1 MSGRRLFAVLVAV
14 LLAAVQPVSA
24 DWWEMWQADGELD
37 LQTARTMALT
47 AMVNDPSSA
56 EAVAAASWWLDN
68 IENLADPEEPLS
80 VENVGRD
87 PELGF
92 VLQKIDAR
100 LRTAAPSGSLTP
112 AEVAGAF
119 GVFSTLDLER
129 DVVPVNGELPSLG
142 TRWKNETEPF
152 RLSMRTPDAY
162 YGPPL
167 VMINDGVYLVAWNL
181 EVTEEASGWLV
192 VEADGG
198 FNLEVDG
205 RRVDRRRECGVV
217 DPATNWYRV
226 RFEAGFHRVRVELA
240 SPNGPQVRV
249 SLLDDRG
256 GALAGIAVVETKGEE
271 LAASEVKPGLPPASR
286 ALYDRLENDE
296 PTIAE
301 LLLAASLAE
310 ARGDTEESFRWIEDA
325 RKLDPDDPWAAFALS
340 RHLFPDHRRA
350 GSGEAARVSQL
361 LRSANSIA
369 GSRLFARALAIREG
383 RGEDAEKIL
392 DSLMD
397 DGENDVRVLRIRVRD
412 SVRRGWAREAEESLA
427 RLESALPDSE
437 SVTGLRLEVLA
448 ALERWDERD
457 QLLQAL
463 AVATPVG
470 MRWVSQLAS
479 SCLAVEALAA
489 AGAFGAA
496 LADPDLDVQF
506 VRLALEIGDL
516 DSAAAALERARET
529 WGDLGVLDQ
538 LALLLAGGDREAVD
552 RALSGALGRHP
563 SNLQLLTLAW
573 RLGAEPFYS
582 EFVLDARDFATSHR
596 DLGKDVDVVLL
607 LDQAVERIF
616 PDGSSLYYYHGV
628 TRANTPVGVRRASM
642 LQPLADAH
650 FLKVRILKPDGSV
663 VVPDEIRAGN
673 GVMTVSGVEP
683 GDLVEEEYVAEVA
696 ATGASRNG
704 HLPPYIY
711 RFADPD
717 RAFGLSQYVLLV
729 PREVD
734 LQVDGNFEGLVK
746 SETEWRG
753 LRMLNWRAEMVPPMV
768 SEPFAPPAQE
778 LMPWLNYGFGVSWQ
792 DVGDAVRDR
801 VLPVLR
807 TSPDLR
813 KWSRPL
819 LAGEDAEANLQALV
833 DALFE
838 TVESGG
844 AELSVGS
851 SAAQSFADRR
861 GNRLGILAA
870 VLAEAGWT
878 VDMVLTRAWNERGQR
893 LDVPTLDAFPVALL
907 RVQGG
912 DRELW
917 VDIREERRGVN
928 HINPLFQGADGLVL
942 PLTDPGR
949 PVYLLDRLPSFANPD
964 LLEEVSVRARVFEN
978 GDARVT
984 FRMSLPGNQAEQL
997 LQQVESVPAD
1007 QVGMIYRQIAAGIF
1021 AGADEVKGEIERMD
1035 SGALI
1040 QLDLTAPGAC
1050 ELQNGGMVCRSLVL
1064 SNPMVPVLAS
1074 LPKREYALVLRVPV
1088 ERRLELEVEPPPGW
1102 ALADR
1107 RPRRLEAE
1115 WGTVGETVEK
1125 ADGTEHSV
1133 LRITLPAQTVAP
1145 EAYPEFAR
1153 FCQAVDELTMRPPR
1167 LNKIVP

>member
-1 MSGRRLFAVLVAV
+1 MRGRMCFAVVGAV
-14 LLAAVQPVSA
+14 LLALVQPVSA
-24 DWWEMWQADGELD
+24 DWWEMRQADGALD
-37 LQTARTMALT
+37 LQTARSLALA
-47 AMVNDPSSA
+47 AMTNDPASA
-56 EAVAAASWWLDN
+56 DAVAAANWWLDN
-68 IENLADPEEPLS
+68 LENLPDPEEPLS
-80 VENVGRD
+80 VEGADRD

-92 VLQKIDAR
+92 VLQKIDAK
-100 LRTAAPSGSLTP
+100 LRTAAPFGSLTP
-112 AEVAGAF
+112 AEIAGAF

-129 DVVPVNGELPSLG
+129 DVVPKNGELPPLG
-142 TRWKNETEPF
+142 TRWKSETEPF
-152 RLSMRTPDAY
+152 RLLMRSPDSY

-167 VMINDGVYLVAWNL
+167 VMINDGVYLIAWDL
-181 EVTEEASGWLV
+181 EVTQEAAGWLV

-198 FNLEVDG
+198 FNLVLDG
-205 RRVDRRRECGVV
+205 RRVDARRECGVV
-217 DPATNWYRV
+217 DPGTSWYRV
-226 RFEAGFHRVRVELA
+226 RLDTGLHRLRVELA

-249 SLLDDRG
+249 SLLDQRGGPLSGVAVVDRG
-256 GALAGIAVVETKGEE
+256 SSAWAPSKVEP
-271 LAASEVKPGLPPASR
+271 ALPPASE
-286 ALYDRLENDE
+286 ALYERLAGAEA
-296 PTIAE
+296 TVGE

-310 ARGDTEESFRWIEDA
+310 AREDPEEALRWIEEA
-325 RKLDPDDPWAAFALS
+325 RKLDPDEPWAAFTMARL
-340 RHLFPDHRRA
+340 LFTKHRGA
-350 GSGEAARVSQL
+350 GSVENSRISQL
-361 LRSANSIA
+361 LRGANSIPA
-369 GSRLFARALAIREG
+369 AQLFGRALAIREG
-383 RGEDAEKIL
+383 RREDAEKIL
-392 DSLMD
+392 DALV
-397 DGENDVRVLRIRVRD
+397 DGDEEDVRVLRVWVRE
-412 SVRRGWAREAEESLA
+412 SVRRGWAREAEESLN

-437 SVTGLRLEVLA
+437 SVAGLRLDVLG

-457 QLLQAL
+457 RLLHAL
-463 AVATPVG
+463 AAATPVG

-479 SCLAVEALAA
+479 SCLADEALAA
-489 AGAFGAA
+489 ASAFGAA
-496 LADPDLDVQF
+496 IADPDLDVQF
-506 VRLALEIGDL
+506 IRLALEIGDL
-516 DSAAAALERARET
+516 EVAAAALLQARER

-538 LALLLAGGDREAVD
+538 LELLLAGGDSEAVD
-552 RALSGALGRHP
+552 RALEGALGRHP

-582 EFVLDARDFATSHR
+582 EFILDARDFATSHR

-663 VVPDEIRAGN
+663 VVPDELRAGN

-729 PREVD
+729 PPEVD

-768 SEPFAPPAQE
+768 TEPFAPPAQE
-778 LMPWLNYGFGVSWQ
+778 LMPWLNYGFGVTWQ

-801 VLPVLR
+801 VLPILR

-813 KWSRPL
+813 DWYRPL
-819 LAGEDAEANLQALV
+819 LAGDDAEANLQSLV
-833 DALFE
+833 DALFD
-838 TVESGG
+838 TVEAAG
-844 AELSVGS
+844 AELNVGS
-851 SAAQSFADRR
+851 SAAESFSERR

-870 VLAEAGWT
+870 VLADAGWD

-907 RVQGG
+907 RVRDD

-917 VDIREERRGVN
+917 LDIREERRGVN

-942 PLTDPGR
+942 PLTNPGQ

-964 LLEEVSVRARVFEN
+964 LMEEVSVRARVFEN
-978 GDARVT
+978 GDARVS
-984 FRMSLPGNQAEQL
+984 FEMSLPGGQADQL

-1021 AGADEVKGEIERMD
+1021 AGANDVKGEVERVE
-1035 SGALI
+1035 GRALI
-1040 QLDLTAPGAC
+1040 RLDLTAPGAC
-1050 ELQNGGMVCRSLVL
+1050 ELQNGGMMCRSLVL
-1064 SNPMVPVLAS
+1064 SNPMVPALAS
-1074 LPKREYALVLRVPV
+1074 LPERQYSLVLRVPV
-1088 ERRLELEVEPPPGW
+1088 ERRLELELEPPPGW
-1102 ALADR
+1102 MIVDR
-1107 RPRRLEAE
+1107 KARQLRAE

-1125 ADGTEHSV
+1125 TDGIESSV
-1133 LRITLPAQTVAP
+1133 LRVTLPAQTVTP
-1145 EAYPEFAR
+1145 ESYQGFAR

-1167 LNKIVP
+1167 LEHVAP